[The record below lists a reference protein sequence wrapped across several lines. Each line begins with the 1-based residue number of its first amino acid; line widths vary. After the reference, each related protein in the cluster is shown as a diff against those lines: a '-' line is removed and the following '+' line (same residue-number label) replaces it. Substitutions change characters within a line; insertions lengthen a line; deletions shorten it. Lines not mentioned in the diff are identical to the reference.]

1 MPTTTHMYG
10 SYYDVVIVGAG
21 VAGSSLA
28 HALATLPRMKPLRIA
43 LLERSLAE
51 PDRIVGELLQPG
63 GLAALRKLGMSSCV
77 ENIDAITVQG
87 YLVVENGQSVQ
98 IPYPTG
104 NEGRSF
110 HHGRFVMALRETAR
124 RNVNVDVIELT
135 VSELLECQYTGR
147 VIGVRGS
154 QRDSVKGLSYDPI
167 SIFGSLVVVADGCFS
182 NFRSCVLGDRPP
194 PVKTKSYF
202 VGAILK
208 NAVLPV
214 ASHGTV
220 VLAEGHQPILLYQ
233 ISKDDTRMLID
244 IQLPLPANIRVC
256 HHHDDLSFFFVYR
269 H

>member
-1 MPTTTHMYG
+1 MY
-10 SYYDVVIVGAG
+10 SSCYDLVIVGAG

-28 HALATLPRMKPLRIA
+28 HALATLPRIKPLRIA

-63 GLAALRKLGMSSCV
+63 GLAALQQLGMSSCV

-98 IPYPTG
+98 IPYPPG

-110 HHGRFVMALRETAR
+110 HHGRFVMALRQIAR
-124 RNVNVDVIELT
+124 RNTNVDVIEAT
-135 VSELLECQYTGR
+135 VSELLQCQYTGR
-147 VIGVRGS
+147 VIGVRATRKDLIS
-154 QRDSVKGLSYDPI
+154 NLPYDSFSV
-167 SIFGSLVVVADGCFS
+167 FGSLVVVADGCFS
-182 NFRSCVLGDRPP
+182 NFRSSILGDRPP

-202 VGAILK
+202 MGAILK
-208 NAVLPV
+208 DVVLPI
-214 ASHGTV
+214 SNHGTV

-244 IQLPLPANIRVC
+244 MQLPLPADIRVC
-256 HHHDDLSFFFVYR
+256 RHRFLLFAFQHH
-269 H
+269 